1 MVKKKKRIIG
11 SDKNKILDNNFIEGN
26 HNHSRYSIAYSFHR
40 QDWLQDG
47 MGWDDLSFRQN
58 FQILDDVNPTWHV
71 FRKDRQPRS
80 TCDLTLVRV
89 LHIHSRPH
97 NAINHFLINWF
108 PGAKSLLLLVS
119 LVSGSFLFFLS
130 LSQYA
135 TLDSKHLSNIVVIVC
150 LSLFFSSFNKK
161 ERKKI
166 SYSQVSL
173 ITVFFLFFSWWT
185 FLFSS
190 LCT

>member
-1 MVKKKKRIIG
+1 
-11 SDKNKILDNNFIEGN
+11 
-26 HNHSRYSIAYSFHR
+26 
-40 QDWLQDG
+40 
-47 MGWDDLSFRQN
+47 MGWPQLQTKFSNFRWCKPH
-58 FQILDDVNPTWHV
+58 L
-71 FRKDRQPRS
+71 
-80 TCDLTLVRV
+80 TCLQKGQTTKIHLTLVRV

-135 TLDSKHLSNIVVIVC
+135 TLDSKHLSNIVVNVC
-150 LSLFFSSFNKK
+150 LSVFFSSFNKK